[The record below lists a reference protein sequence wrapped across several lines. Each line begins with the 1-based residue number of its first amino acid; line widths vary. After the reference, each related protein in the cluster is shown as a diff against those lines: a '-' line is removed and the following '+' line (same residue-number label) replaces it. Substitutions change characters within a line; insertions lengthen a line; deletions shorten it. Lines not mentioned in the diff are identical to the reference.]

1 MRRAT
6 KIVLAALAVLVAVLI
21 LNALAVSR
29 QTKEAETTADG
40 AEIVETSIGGL
51 QVLDEGDPQGS
62 PIALIH
68 CYACSLQWW
77 DRLAPLLSAD
87 HRVIRVDLL
96 GHGGSDK
103 PRAGYGIE
111 DQARGVAEAL
121 AEVGVERATL
131 VGHSLGAT
139 VATALA
145 VQSPELAP
153 RVVNIDQAPSNDYGE
168 LSFSARLGYWPVI
181 GEALNR
187 LARIAPASLVEDQY
201 QQAFAPDFSIST
213 GFDNPDQVVDD
224 LRAMTYTAYADAAE
238 AEDDYTDE
246 EPLDDRL
253 ASAGVPLLVIFGAE
267 DQIYDAEEAIAPFR
281 EIPGARAELI
291 EGAGHS
297 PNVEAPELV
306 ARLIREFAVP
316 PGTTPPFGSKRP
328 RASSGYGVRGGKAT
342 GARARAPA
350 RRGSG
355 RRRPR

>member
-6 KIVLAALAVLVAVLI
+6 KIALAAIAVVAVVLI

-51 QVLDEGDPQGS
+51 QVLEEGNPQGS
-62 PIALIH
+62 PIALVH

-77 DRLAPLLSAD
+77 DRLAPLLSGD

-121 AEVGVERATL
+121 AEVGVERATV

-139 VATALA
+139 VAAALA

-153 RVVNIDQAPSNDYGE
+153 RVVSIDQAPNDDYGD
-168 LSFSARLGYWPVI
+168 LSFAARLGYRPVI
-181 GEALNR
+181 GEAINR
-187 LARIAPASLVEDQY
+187 FARIAPASLVEDQY

-224 LRAMTYTAYADAAE
+224 LRAMTYTAYTDAAE
-238 AEDDYTDE
+238 AGDDYTDE
-246 EPLDDRL
+246 EPLDERL
-253 ASAGVPLLVIFGAE
+253 AAAGVPLLVIFGAE

-297 PNVEAPELV
+297 PNVEAPDQV
-306 ARLIREFAVP
+306 AELIREFATP
-316 PGTTPPFGSKRP
+316 PRSSPPFGGKRP
-328 RASSGYGVRGGKAT
+328 RASSEHGVRGGRAA
-342 GARARAPA
+342 GARAKSPAGRAA
-350 RRGSG
+350 G
-355 RRRPR
+355 RR